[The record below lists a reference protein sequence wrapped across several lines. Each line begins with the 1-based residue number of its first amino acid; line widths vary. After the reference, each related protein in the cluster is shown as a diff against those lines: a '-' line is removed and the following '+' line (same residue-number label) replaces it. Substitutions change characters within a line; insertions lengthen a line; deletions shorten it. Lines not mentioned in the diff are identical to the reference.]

1 MDTSEKNGTEKL
13 RYYIVILMD
22 FPTQMWLM
30 QRLII
35 ILINFLLKNEALFMR
50 KQYNKNPS
58 SLYESVLFFALNPR
72 LTALCF
78 LLLLCY
84 TAGCRGEYITTTQMT
99 REKDGDYDNFWAG
112 GDAGLVRAK
121 VIGGWASYSYWKDNY
136 RNPDVERRNSFEEQL
151 KLIEE
156 KLKLSCRD
164 ARISLKEKECSLPNS
179 CDSRIICS

>member
-1 MDTSEKNGTEKL
+1 
-13 RYYIVILMD
+13 
-22 FPTQMWLM
+22 
-30 QRLII
+30 
-35 ILINFLLKNEALFMR
+35 MR

-84 TAGCRGEYITTTQMT
+84 TAGCRGEYITITQMT
-99 REKDGDYDNFWAG
+99 RAKDGDYDNFWAG

-136 RNPDVERRNSFEEQL
+136 RNPDVERRNPFEEQL
-151 KLIEE
+151 KL
-156 KLKLSCRD
+156 SCGD
-164 ARISLKEKECSLPNS
+164 AKISLKEKECSPSNS